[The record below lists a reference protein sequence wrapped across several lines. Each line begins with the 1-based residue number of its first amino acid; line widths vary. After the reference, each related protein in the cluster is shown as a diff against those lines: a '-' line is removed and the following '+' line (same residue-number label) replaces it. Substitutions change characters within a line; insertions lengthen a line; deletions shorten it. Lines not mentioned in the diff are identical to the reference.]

1 MSKYS
6 SYIYKD
12 FILLSCISYDKV
24 QVKIIIMS
32 EKRIGIYP
40 GTFDPITN
48 GHLDI
53 LSRSKKIVDE
63 LIIAISTS
71 YNKTPMF
78 SIDERC
84 EMALTYLKKHKIED
98 NIRVMRFDGLL
109 VEFAKSIKANLIIRG
124 LRAVSDF
131 EYEFQMA
138 CMNSRLAPEIE
149 TVFLPASEKNQF
161 VSSRLVKEI
170 ASLSGDISSFV
181 IPEVAE
187 RVINYYKL

>member
-1 MSKYS
+1 M
-6 SYIYKD
+6 
-12 FILLSCISYDKV
+12 
-24 QVKIIIMS
+24 QA
-32 EKRIGIYP
+32 KRIGIYP

-53 LSRSKKIVDE
+53 LSRASKIVDE

-71 YNKTPMF
+71 YSKTPMF
-78 SIDERC
+78 TVDERIRF
-84 EMALTYLKKHKIED
+84 ANLYLKTH
-98 NIRVMRFDGLL
+98 NISSNVKVMKFDGLL
-109 VEFAKSIKANLIIRG
+109 VNFAKLVGANVIIRG

-138 CMNSRLAPEIE
+138 CMNWRLEPGIE
-149 TVFLPASEKNQF
+149 TIFLPASEKNQF
-161 VSSRLVKEI
+161 ISSRLVKEI

-187 RVINYYKL
+187 SVTNYYKNN